1 MADFYTQFP
10 ATLDFVH
17 LSNPDQNG
25 KYSLLVLFDSTTEEG
40 VKDIKAVSDAIKE
53 AVARGC
59 TEKDRRTNAP
69 VFAGKDPDDKAFFST
84 LQLPIKNADK
94 DVLTRGD
101 NAGKVR
107 SEVYPEMKGKIVLT
121 CKTKDNLL
129 EQGLVFGSDRKPVPA
144 AQLYSGMQGRVGVW
158 FTPYDN
164 NGNRGVSA
172 RLVSVLRTGD
182 GERLTTGH
190 NTDPFV
196 GFGLPPVDDGET
208 QGNAFDA
215 MGI

>member
-1 MADFYTQFP
+1 MADFYTQFS

-121 CKTKDNLL
+121 C
-129 EQGLVFGSDRKPVPA
+129 
-144 AQLYSGMQGRVGVW
+144 
-158 FTPYDN
+158 
-164 NGNRGVSA
+164 
-172 RLVSVLRTGD
+172 
-182 GERLTTGH
+182 
-190 NTDPFV
+190 
-196 GFGLPPVDDGET
+196 
-208 QGNAFDA
+208 
-215 MGI
+215 